1 VMQIDED
8 VDGIE
13 QSDQMLR
20 EIGDG
25 IDAQIRPG
33 CLMRATRRY
42 GAFATL
48 TLRAI
53 AKIKAGELEADNAA
67 AHFEQVTRNH
77 RLRRCSILH
86 RYAYHAGETHQEG
99 IMKPSAERRL
109 TGRGGELSRLDQTSL
124 SPIDL
129 IGEFHRWVGASA

>member
-1 VMQIDED
+1 MENGIVAVVELRPPISVMQIDED

-53 AKIKAGELEADNAA
+53 AKIKAGELEADKAA
-67 AHFEQVTRNH
+67 AHFEQVARNH
-77 RLRRCSILH
+77 RLRD
-86 RYAYHAGETHQEG
+86 AGTYD
-99 IMKPSAERRL
+99 PYL
-109 TGRGGELSRLDQTSL
+109 
-124 SPIDL
+124 IDML
-129 IGEFHRWVGASA
+129 ITRVRHTKRAS